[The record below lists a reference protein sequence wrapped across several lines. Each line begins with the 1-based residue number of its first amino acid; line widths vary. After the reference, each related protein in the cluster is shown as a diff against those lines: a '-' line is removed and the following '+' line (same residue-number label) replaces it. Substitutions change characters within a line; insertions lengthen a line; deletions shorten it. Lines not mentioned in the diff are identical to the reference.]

1 MVGRA
6 AATLLCLALPGVL
19 LAACLPAGDDVAPA
33 QAEPGPSPAV
43 ADASVVEAGADGPP
57 PPAGELLLPLGMEGI
72 RWAEGLALVER
83 NRTLEAGEVVE
94 YLPFSE
100 LLG

>member
-72 RWAEGLALVER
+72 RWAEGLARPVAIAFGPDGWLFVAEH
-83 NRTLEAGEVVE
+83 AG
-94 YLPFSE
+94 
-100 LLG
+100 